1 MDATTPLFRLGATTI
16 GVAEAA
22 MFLGALLLLAVI
34 VSAFRGRRA
43 DRQLAEL
50 AQAHAALG
58 GRLGAVADALGAR
71 QAELNRSIGQRL
83 DAMTGR
89 LGQSITEQ
97 TRVTHANLARLGERL
112 AAIDTAQANI
122 QDLAGQVVKLQATLA
137 DKQARGA
144 FGQGRMEAIVADAL
158 PPGAFEFQGTLS
170 NGSRPDCLIRMPNGQ
185 PSLAVDAKF
194 PLEAWN
200 RIRSAETLEA
210 RKIAAQGFKRDVDV
224 HIRDIADKYLLAGET
239 QDTAFLFVPSESV
252 FADIH
257 EHFPSLIQRA
267 HRARVVIV
275 GPSLLML
282 SIQVVQAILKDAR
295 MREQAHLIQ
304 VEVAKLGEELG
315 RLDDRVRKL
324 GLHWNQAGRDVE
336 EILAASERLAKRG
349 ARIEAMDLA
358 EPAPAPEERRP
369 VRLRVVEEE

>member
-1 MDATTPLFRLGATTI
+1 MTGTTPLFRLGDLAV
-16 GVAEAA
+16 GFGEAA
-22 MFLGALLLLAVI
+22 AFAAALMLLAMLLG
-34 VSAFRGRRA
+34 AFRGRRA

-50 AQAHAALG
+50 AQAQAALG
-58 GRLGAVADALGAR
+58 GKLGAVAEALGAR

-89 LGQSITEQ
+89 LGQSITDQ
-97 TRVTHANLARLGERL
+97 TRVTHANLAKLGERL

-122 QDLAGQVVKLQATLA
+122 QDLAGQVVRLQAVLA

-158 PPGAFEFQGTLS
+158 PPGAFSFQDTLS

-194 PLEAWN
+194 PLEAWT
-200 RIRSAETLEA
+200 RIRAAETLEA
-210 RKIAAQGFKRDVDV
+210 RKLAAQGFRRDVDT
-224 HIRDIADKYLLAGET
+224 HIRDIAAKYLLPGET

-257 EHFPSLIQRA
+257 EHFPALVQRA

-315 RLDDRVRKL
+315 RLDERVRKL
-324 GLHWNQAGRDVE
+324 GVHWNQTGRDVD

-349 ARIEAMDLA
+349 ARIEGMDLSEA
-358 EPAPAPEERRP
+358 GDVTLADRRG
-369 VRLRVVEEE
+369 RLRVVEE